1 MMAGGGAD
9 AIISAM
15 VAAVRKPLRELP
27 AIAIKFQY
35 LIYPY
40 ANFHVGPL
48 GKAGYFKIGPF
59 DLWRDEEANW
69 LKFLGVFRPASH
81 LAMYVDRDGNS
92 LDTIWIATL
101 DKGASASVE
110 RWQHLTA
117 VLFYLAW
124 ARIPYSSPDR
134 PSAEDLYYE
143 VFSSPEGSD
152 PDAASHTRW
161 SKYASNFWSALK
173 IHPDPNVSLNGTHIT
188 LPIQIPVSPIFD
200 FDRESSDL
208 FLASE
213 AQLQKPDSGLLTA
226 LWFLYQSTFRS
237 PSRSS
242 FTEDIQNICT
252 ALEALVKTTKKGDT
266 GNQVC
271 EALVR
276 IFTPQAADA
285 ADAWAKRSPSP
296 ERTEVL
302 QELEAWV
309 RKLYEIR
316 NAYTHGRTTFD
327 FFFHGRSIWQ
337 DAFDIFRT
345 AANRVILGRPEPR
358 CLDGSRLEKRLMSVR
373 YFDAA
378 VSVLAD
384 KQRWMAGGKYLTITP
399 ELDEVIRMG
408 ETFDPGLVES
418 ITSLKN
424 LRQALFN
431 ICMTAWACIENATAS
446 TIDGK
451 DRDELL
457 NYFRES
463 YRECLTPKISADAF
477 IRRIAPGMSMW
488 VPGLA
493 VPNTNRRIF
502 ELLKVFKNLAFV
514 YGQAT
519 TPILNR
525 LVDMT
530 Q

>member
-1 MMAGGGAD
+1 VTSRRDAD

-15 VAAVRKPLRELP
+15 AAAVRKPLRELP
-27 AIAIKFQY
+27 SVAIRFQY

-48 GKAGYFKIGPF
+48 GKAGCFKIGPF

-69 LKFLGVFRPASH
+69 LRFLGVLRPASH
-81 LAMYVDRDGNS
+81 LAMYVDRDGNP

-143 VFSSPEGSD
+143 VFSLPEGSD
-152 PDAASHTRW
+152 PDAASHMRW

-173 IHPDPNVSLNGTHIT
+173 IHPDPDVSPNGTHIT
-188 LPIQIPVSPIFD
+188 LPIQIPASPIFD
-200 FDRESSDL
+200 FDREPSEL
-208 FLASE
+208 FLALE

-252 ALEALVKTTKKGDT
+252 ALEALVKTTRKGDT

-276 IFTPQAADA
+276 IFTPQATTA
-285 ADAWAKRSPSP
+285 ADALEKRSPSP
-296 ERTEVL
+296 ERTDVL

-345 AANRVILGRPEPR
+345 AANRVILGRPESR
-358 CLDGSRLEKRLMSVR
+358 CLDGSRLEKQLMSVR

-384 KQRWMAGGKYLTITP
+384 KQCWMPGGKRLAIAT

-431 ICMTAWACIENATAS
+431 ICMTAWTCIENAAAGS
-446 TIDGK
+446 IDGK

-463 YRECLTPKISADAF
+463 YRECLAPKINPDAF
-477 IRRIAPGMSMW
+477 IRRIAPRMSMW
-488 VPGLA
+488 VPALP
-493 VPNTNRRIF
+493 VPNTDKLLC